1 VFGLSKIGRTLI
13 LFLLGII
20 LAAGLIGL
28 TAETRT
34 TLSWPESLLKDV
46 VTWMQAQLN
55 KPARAVAGLFQDM
68 SGMFRLY
75 EENKVLKERLERY
88 AQLAAENEE
97 LRAQNERLKAMLDYS
112 QENDAYQLKLARV
125 VARDPDRWMNSII
138 VINLGERDGIRANMP
153 VITPGGVIGKVVQVS
168 RHSANVQLITDVE
181 GGSRV
186 SAVVQSPTRPVGII
200 DGYDPQQGVL
210 VLSKV
215 PLDEPIE
222 PGQRVVTSG
231 FGGIFPPGLLI
242 GTIESVGIGEYG
254 LSLQAKVRP
263 AADLVHLDEV
273 FVVVG
278 GNES

>member
-1 VFGLSKIGRTLI
+1 MLGLSKIGRALI

-28 TAETRT
+28 TAESRT
-34 TLSWPESLLKDV
+34 VLSWPESVLKDV
-46 VTWMQAQLN
+46 VTWMQEQLN
-55 KPARAVAGLFQDM
+55 KPARAAAGLFRDL

-97 LRAQNERLKAMLDYS
+97 LRAQNERLKALLEYRK
-112 QENDAYQLKLARV
+112 ENDDYRLVMARV
-125 VARDPDRWMNSII
+125 VARDPDRWMNSVL
-138 VINLGERDGIRANMP
+138 VINVGQQDGIRPNMP

-186 SAVVQSPTRPVGII
+186 SAVVQGPTRAIGVI
-200 DGYDPQQGVL
+200 DGYDDQHGL
-210 VLSKV
+210 LILSKV
-215 PLDEPIE
+215 PLDEKIE

-242 GTIESVGIGEYG
+242 GTIESVQTGEYG
-254 LSLQAKVRP
+254 LSLQATVRP

-278 GNES
+278 GNEP

>member
-1 VFGLSKIGRTLI
+1 MFGLSKIGRTLI

-34 TLSWPESLLKDV
+34 TLSWPESLLKDA

-125 VARDPDRWMNSII
+125 VARDPDRWMNSVI
-138 VINLGERDGIRANMP
+138 VINIGERDGIRANMP

-168 RHSANVQLITDVE
+168 RRSANVQLITDVE

-186 SAVVQSPTRPVGII
+186 SAVVQSPSRPVGVI

>member
-1 VFGLSKIGRTLI
+1 MFGLSKIGRTLI

>member
-1 VFGLSKIGRTLI
+1 MSKIGRILI

-28 TAETRT
+28 TAGSRT
-34 TLSWPESLLKDV
+34 VLSWPESLLKDA
-46 VTWMQAQLN
+46 VTWMQEQVN
-55 KPARAVAGLFQDM
+55 KPARAVAGLFQDL

-75 EENKVLKERLERY
+75 EENRVLKERLERY
-88 AQLAAENEE
+88 VQLAAENEE
-97 LRAQNERLKAMLDYS
+97 LRAQNERLKAMLEYRR
-112 QENDAYQLKLARV
+112 ENDQYELKLARV

-138 VINLGERDGIRANMP
+138 VINAGERDGIRPNMP
-153 VITPGGVIGKVVQVS
+153 VITPAGIIGKVVQVS

-186 SAVVQSPTRPVGII
+186 SAVVQGPTRPVGVI
-200 DGYDPQQGVL
+200 DGYDAQTGML
-210 VLSKV
+210 MLSKL
-215 PLDEPIE
+215 PLNEPVE
-222 PGQRVVTSG
+222 PGQLVVTSG

-242 GTIESVGIGEYG
+242 GTVESVETGEYG

-278 GNES
+278 GTGP

>member
-1 VFGLSKIGRTLI
+1 MFGLSKIGRILI

-28 TAETRT
+28 TAGSRT
-34 TLSWPESLLKDV
+34 VLSWPESLLKDA
-46 VTWMQAQLN
+46 VTWMQEQVN
-55 KPARAVAGLFQDM
+55 KPARAVAGLFQDL

-75 EENKVLKERLERY
+75 EENRVLKERLERY
-88 AQLAAENEE
+88 VQLAAENEE
-97 LRAQNERLKAMLDYS
+97 LRAQNERLKAMLEYRR
-112 QENDAYQLKLARV
+112 ENDQYELKLARV

-138 VINLGERDGIRANMP
+138 VINAGERDGIRPNMP
-153 VITPGGVIGKVVQVS
+153 VITPAGIIGKVVQVS

-186 SAVVQSPTRPVGII
+186 SAVVQGPTRPVGVI
-200 DGYDPQQGVL
+200 DGYDAQTGML
-210 VLSKV
+210 MLSKL
-215 PLDEPIE
+215 PLNEPVE
-222 PGQRVVTSG
+222 PGQLVVTSG

-242 GTIESVGIGEYG
+242 GTVESVETGEYG

-278 GNES
+278 GTGP